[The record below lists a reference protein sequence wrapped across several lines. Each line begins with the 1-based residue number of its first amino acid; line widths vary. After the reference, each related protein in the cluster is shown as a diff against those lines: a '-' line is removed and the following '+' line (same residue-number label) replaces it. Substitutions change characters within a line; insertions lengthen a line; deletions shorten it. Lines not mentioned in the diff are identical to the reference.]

1 MEFSILFVDDEIDL
15 SELIKM
21 KFRQQIKAGE
31 LNFTFA
37 LNGLEALDYLKNNPA
52 VDIMITDINMPGMDG
67 ITLLGEVQKYYPH
80 IKSIV
85 VSAYGDMKN
94 IRSSMN
100 LGAFDFLTKPFN
112 FGDFEITLSKTL
124 EAVQTQRENIKI
136 LHEKENSL
144 QKALEEQKQLTR
156 AYEKFIP
163 REFLELLKKK
173 SILEIE
179 LGDHIQKEMTILF
192 SDIRGFTTLSESISI
207 EENFKFLNSY
217 LSHMVPIVKK
227 NNGFVDKYIGD
238 SIMALFANQAD
249 DALQAA
255 NDMLEILSNYNQG
268 RSRAGYHNIKI
279 GIGINTGELMLGTL
293 GDTGRM
299 ESTVISDA
307 VNLSSRI
314 EQLTKVY
321 DLSLLIS
328 NETFL
333 ELSNPH
339 LHALRIIDY
348 VQVKG
353 KSSPVLIYEVFD
365 KDEPH
370 MRDKKLAAKRR
381 FENALLLY
389 QTKEYADALKQ
400 FKECLAIHPND
411 RTTQIY
417 IERCEYWLQFKSEH
431 PFAKSQ

>member
-1 MEFSILFVDDEIDL
+1 MVFSILFVDDEADL

-21 KFRQQIKAGE
+21 KFRKQIKTGE
-31 LNFTFA
+31 LKFIFA
-37 LNGLEALDYLKNNPA
+37 LNGVEALDCLKNNLG
-52 VDIMITDINMPGMDG
+52 VDVMITDINMPGMDG
-67 ITLLGEVQKYYPH
+67 LTLLSDVQKHYPH

-94 IRSSMN
+94 IRASMN

-124 EAVQTQRENIKI
+124 EVVEKQKQNIKI
-136 LHEKENSL
+136 LHEKEESL
-144 QKALEEQKQLTR
+144 QRSLEDQKQLTK

-173 SILEIE
+173 SILEIQ

-192 SDIRGFTTLSESISI
+192 SDIRGFTTLSESMSI

-255 NDMLEILSNYNQG
+255 NDMLEALTEYNAERNQADYG
-268 RSRAGYHNIKI
+268 SIKI

-321 DLSLLIS
+321 DVPLLIS

-333 ELSNPH
+333 ELRNPH

-353 KSSPVLIYEVFD
+353 KSRPVLIYEVFD
-365 KDEPH
+365 KEEPE
-370 MRDKKLAAKRR
+370 MRDKKLEAKRF
-381 FENALLLY
+381 FENALLMY
-389 QTKEYADALKQ
+389 QTKEYEEALKQ
-400 FKECLAIHPND
+400 LKECLMIHPTD
-411 RTTQIY
+411 RPTQIY
-417 IERCEYWLQFKSEH
+417 IERCDYGLQFDS
-431 PFAKSQ
+431 